1 MAAFLTVDLLRAHVV
16 PTVFQGDT
24 LAVRRRAIPARCA
37 VGSDSRLTCRWD
49 TDTADP
55 PLPPIG

>member
-1 MAAFLTVDLLRAHVV
+1 MAAFLTIDLLRAHVV
-16 PTVFQGDT
+16 PMMFQGDT
-24 LAVRRRAIPARCA
+24 LAVRRCAISARWA
-37 VGSDSRLTCRWD
+37 VGSDGRLTCRWD